1 MSRKVSEL
9 HIDEAWETRVESSY
23 SKSCIRIM
31 TQNREYTLMEIDAE
45 CQIPGCDGTKCGQ
58 SRTTIAKIRKVKM
71 NVMKYK
77 LNSTILGTPW
87 KQYS

>member
-1 MSRKVSEL
+1 
-9 HIDEAWETRVESSY
+9 
-23 SKSCIRIM
+23 
-31 TQNREYTLMEIDAE
+31 MEIDAE

-58 SRTTIAKIRKVKM
+58 SRTTIAKIRKVKLD
-71 NVMKYK
+71 VMKYK